1 MTTGNDDDD
10 RDEDRRAILSRRSR
24 FIALALSGL
33 ASAGTAGCYD
43 GHGRGDDAGIEADA
57 EPVPCLAPPLPEDAG
72 VTTCL
77 SVDAGPLPC
86 LEPPYDAGPPPF
98 DAGAEPADAGA
109 VDAGVSDAGEP
120 VPCLTIIR
128 PAR

>member
-1 MTTGNDDDD
+1 MATGNDDD

-43 GHGRGDDAGIEADA
+43 GHGRGDDAGIEVDA
-57 EPVPCLAPPLPEDAG
+57 EPVPCLSPPLPEDAG
-72 VTTCL
+72 MPVPCL
-77 SVDAGPLPC
+77 GAPLEDAGPTPC
-86 LEPPYDAGPPPF
+86 LEPPYDAGPAPSS

-109 VDAGVSDAGEP
+109 PDAMP
-120 VPCLTIIR
+120 VPCLTI
-128 PAR
+128 PVP